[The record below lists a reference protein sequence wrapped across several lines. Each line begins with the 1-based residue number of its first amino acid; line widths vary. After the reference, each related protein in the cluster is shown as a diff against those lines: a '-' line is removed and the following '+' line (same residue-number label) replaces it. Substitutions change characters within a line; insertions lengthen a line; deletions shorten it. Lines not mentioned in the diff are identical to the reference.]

1 MMSPA
6 LPRDDDHE
14 FRLLTEELHYE
25 GYAFKVFNTQW
36 EAPGGEVFERDL
48 VRHIGAVAIV
58 PVTEDG
64 EHLLL
69 VSQFRTALGR
79 RLLELPAGLRD
90 IEGEAEIDTARRELE
105 EEVGQVAGHMEH
117 LVTLATAVG
126 FTDES
131 ISIFLAT
138 ELTATE
144 VQADGIEEESMT
156 IERVAFA
163 DVDDLI
169 ARGELV
175 DAKTVAGILVA
186 RGRLGR

>member
-1 MMSPA
+1 MA
-6 LPRDDDHE
+6 VDDDTE
-14 FRLLTEELHYE
+14 FRLITEELHYE
-25 GYAFKVFNTQW
+25 GYAFKVFNTRW
-36 EAPGGEVFERDL
+36 ESPDGEVFERDL
-48 VRHIGAVAIV
+48 VRHIGAVAVV

-90 IEGEAEIDTARRELE
+90 IDGEAEIDTARRELE
-105 EEVGQVAGHMEH
+105 EEAGHVAGEMEH

-138 ELTATE
+138 DLRATA
-144 VQADGIEEESMT
+144 VHADGIEEETMT
-156 IERVAFA
+156 VERVAFA
-163 DVDDLI
+163 DVDELI
-169 ARGELV
+169 AAGELI
-175 DAKTVAGILVA
+175 DAKTVAGILLA
-186 RGRLGR
+186 RRRLGK

>member
-6 LPRDDDHE
+6 PPRDDDQE

-58 PVTEDG
+58 PVTAEGD
-64 EHLLL
+64 LLL

-90 IEGEAEIDTARRELE
+90 VAGEADIDTARRELE
-105 EEVGQVAGHMEH
+105 EEVGHLAGHMEH
-117 LVTLATAVG
+117 LCTLATAVG

-131 ISIFLAT
+131 ISIYLAT
-138 ELTATE
+138 DLTATE
-144 VQADGIEEESMT
+144 VHADGIEEESMT
-156 IERVAFA
+156 IERVSF
-163 DVDDLI
+163 DEVDGLI
-169 ARGELV
+169 ASGELV
-175 DAKTVAGILVA
+175 DAKTVAGVLVA

>member
-1 MMSPA
+1 MA
-6 LPRDDDHE
+6 VRDNDAE
-14 FRLLTEELHYE
+14 FKLITEELHYE
-25 GYAFKVFNTQW
+25 GYAFKVFNTRW

-48 VRHIGAVAIV
+48 VRHIGAVAVV

-90 IEGEAEIDTARRELE
+90 VDGEAEVDTARRELE
-105 EEVGQVAGHMEH
+105 EEAGHVAGNIEH

-138 ELTATE
+138 DLRATE
-144 VQADGIEEESMT
+144 VHADGIEEESMT
-156 IERVAFA
+156 VERVSFA

-169 ARGELV
+169 ASGELV
-175 DAKTVAGILVA
+175 DAKTVAGILLA
-186 RGRLGR
+186 RRRLGK

>member
-6 LPRDDDHE
+6 PSRDDHE
-14 FRLLTEELHYE
+14 EFRLITEELHYE

-58 PVTEDG
+58 AVTDEG
-64 EHLLL
+64 ELLL

-90 IEGEAEIDTARRELE
+90 VDGEVEIDTARRELE
-105 EEVGQVAGHMEH
+105 EEVGYVAGTIEP

-138 ELTATE
+138 DLRPTE
-144 VQADGIEEESMT
+144 RHADGIEEESMT
-156 IERVAFA
+156 VVRVSFSEI
-163 DVDDLI
+163 DGLI
-169 ARGELV
+169 ARGELT

-186 RGRLGR
+186 RSRLGC

>member
-1 MMSPA
+1 MNTDASP
-6 LPRDDDHE
+6 DDGE
-14 FRLLTEELHYE
+14 FRLLDEELHYE
-25 GYAFKVFNTQW
+25 GYAFKVFNTRW
-36 EAPGGEVFERDL
+36 EGPGGEVFDRDL
-48 VRHIGAVAIV
+48 VRHIGAVAVV
-58 PVTEDG
+58 PVTDDG

-69 VSQFRTALGR
+69 VRQFRTALGR

-90 IEGEAEIDTARRELE
+90 VDGEADIDTARRELE
-105 EEVGQVAGHMEH
+105 EEVGHTAAHVEH

-138 ELTATE
+138 GLTPTSTR
-144 VQADGIEEESMT
+144 ADGVEEESMT
-156 IERVAFA
+156 VERVALA
-163 DVDDLI
+163 DVDGLI